1 MILTILFYDAPTYP
15 DGIFNEL
22 LAIPHFAEDISTRP
36 YSNFIQTLPANA
48 SSGPRYIIWYSPIG
62 LTGSL
67 GDRAMFHWVPI
78 EDFTLSMLQMVKNQT
93 LVSCTFHLVMALL
106 IKASSF
112 MARSCRNQAAF

>member
-1 MILTILFYDAPTYP
+1 
-15 DGIFNEL
+15 
-22 LAIPHFAEDISTRP
+22 
-36 YSNFIQTLPANA
+36 
-48 SSGPRYIIWYSPIG
+48 
-62 LTGSL
+62 
-67 GDRAMFHWVPI
+67 MFHWVPL